1 MTNQQCKYFINEIFE
16 QIKRSNTIAD
26 IESIADR
33 MNIEEK
39 NRMNVKSYP
48 KIDFSIN
55 QNEIRLLKEQQIINN
70 NLDFAEDI
78 TSKISD
84 PLTKLLYATAW
95 KNGDLKKVKHIIRG
109 IEDSDNENSEQ
120 DEALVFYQ
128 FGKYLTKVP
137 GQPII
142 DQHVI
147 RAYAIYRSNEISE
160 IDGLREISIL
170 NEKHKSIIKD
180 YKNWLVSD
188 NISQALRTEKDYS
201 YHIDKLLFATGKATK
216 TRREKKSKRD

>member
-1 MTNQQCKYFINEIFE
+1 M
-16 QIKRSNTIAD
+16 
-26 IESIADR
+26 
-33 MNIEEK
+33 
-39 NRMNVKSYP
+39 
-48 KIDFSIN
+48 
-55 QNEIRLLKEQQIINN
+55 
-70 NLDFAEDI
+70 
-78 TSKISD
+78 
-84 PLTKLLYATAW
+84 
-95 KNGDLKKVKHIIRG
+95 
-109 IEDSDNENSEQ
+109 
-120 DEALVFYQ
+120 
-128 FGKYLTKVP
+128 P

-201 YHIDKLLFATGKATK
+201 YHIDKILFATGKATK
-216 TRREKKSKRD
+216 TRREKNPKETNNTII